1 MKSMVKILD
10 RFVNNGLL
18 GNFDLLANLHWGMLD
33 EILFGFF
40 QQSRNVL
47 PKHKLLH
54 STPEIGFW
62 FHHAVSHTYSSKYSL
77 DTSVTID
84 TA

>member
-33 EILFGFF
+33 VILFGFF
-40 QQSRNVL
+40 L
-47 PKHKLLH
+47 AIP
-54 STPEIGFW
+54 
-62 FHHAVSHTYSSKYSL
+62 
-77 DTSVTID
+77 
-84 TA
+84 